1 MTLFQTPQLDLED
14 SLVLDEIHR
23 VRDELSD
30 TLRTPRRW
38 TGKLRRHNEARAIR
52 GSNALTASRGT
63 TLTSMTRLRPSKT
76 NGPYRPTKRRLLR
89 SWVTA
94 LPSATSWR
102 PRTTP
107 LRPSTIPPCAPC
119 TT

>member
-52 GSNALTASRGT
+52 GSNSIEGYNVDLDDAIAAVEDERPLSADEETFVEIMGYRLALGYVLATADD
-63 TLTSMTRLRPSKT
+63 
-76 NGPYRPTKRRLLR
+76 
-89 SWVTA
+89 
-94 LPSATSWR
+94 
-102 PRTTP
+102 P